1 MIDLSQIYKK
11 DASLP
16 WRRFGEQAVIVNKN
30 PEIVHV
36 ANDVGIRVWELL
48 DGKSTLEAIIQQM
61 AREYEASLEQISG
74 DVCELITEL
83 ENQRLIQNVLMA
95 S

>member
-1 MIDLSQIYKK
+1 MSYNLSQIYKK

-36 ANDVGIRVWELL
+36 ANDAGIRVWELL
-48 DGKSTLEAIIQQM
+48 DGHSTLENIITKM
-61 AREYEASLEQISG
+61 ASEYEASSEQIAS
-74 DVCELITEL
+74 DVCELISVL
-83 ENQRLIQNVLMA
+83 EIQGLISPGGEA
-95 S
+95 